1 MQEGLMD
8 DLQDMLKKLGKLNQ
22 DVDTLVSAGEKLGE
36 TLLEVVNEIE
46 KLVTTKAEVNTIT
59 IREEE

>member
-8 DLQDMLKKLGKLNQ
+8 DLQEMLKKLGKLNQ
-22 DVDTLVSAGEKLGE
+22 DIDALVSAGESLGE
-36 TLLEVVNEIE
+36 TLMEVVNEIE

-59 IREEE
+59 IREEK

>member
-1 MQEGLMD
+1 MD
-8 DLQDMLKKLGKLNQ
+8 ELQDMLKKLGKLNQ
-22 DVDTLVSAGEKLGE
+22 DIDTLVSAGEKLGE
-36 TLLEVVNEIE
+36 TLMEVVNEIE

>member
-1 MQEGLMD
+1 M
-8 DLQDMLKKLGKLNQ
+8 DLQEMLKKLGALNQ
-22 DVDTLVSAGEKLGE
+22 DVDTLVSAGEKLAD
-36 TLLEVVNEIE
+36 TLMEVVNEIE

>member
-1 MQEGLMD
+1 M
-8 DLQDMLKKLGKLNQ
+8 DLQEMLKKLGSLNQ
-22 DVDTLVSAGEKLGE
+22 DVDTLVSAGEKLAE
-36 TLLEVVNEIE
+36 TLMEVVNEIE

>member
-1 MQEGLMD
+1 MD
-8 DLQDMLKKLGKLNQ
+8 ELQDMLKKLGKLNQ

-36 TLLEVVNEIE
+36 TLMEVVNEIE

-59 IREEE
+59 IREEV

>member
-1 MQEGLMD
+1 MD
-8 DLQDMLKKLGKLNQ
+8 ELQDMLKKLGKLNQ

-36 TLLEVVNEIE
+36 TLMEVVNEIE

>member
-1 MQEGLMD
+1 MD
-8 DLQDMLKKLGKLNQ
+8 DLKEMLKKLGKLNK
-22 DVDTLVSAGEKLGE
+22 DIDTLVSAGENLGE

-59 IREEE
+59 IREEK

>member
-1 MQEGLMD
+1 
-8 DLQDMLKKLGKLNQ
+8 MLKKLGKLNQ
-22 DVDTLVSAGEKLGE
+22 DIDTLVSAGESLGE

-59 IREEE
+59 IREEK

>member
-1 MQEGLMD
+1 MD
-8 DLQDMLKKLGKLNQ
+8 ELQDMLKKLGKLNQ

-59 IREEE
+59 IREED

>member
-1 MQEGLMD
+1 MD

>member
-1 MQEGLMD
+1 MD
-8 DLQDMLKKLGKLNQ
+8 DLQEMLKKLGKLNK
-22 DVDTLVSAGEKLGE
+22 DIDTLVSAGENLGE

-59 IREEE
+59 IREEK

>member
-1 MQEGLMD
+1 MD
-8 DLQDMLKKLGKLNQ
+8 ELQDMLKKLGKLNQ

-36 TLLEVVNEIE
+36 TLMEVVNEIE

-59 IREEE
+59 IREED

>member
-1 MQEGLMD
+1 MQEGLME
-8 DLQDMLKKLGKLNQ
+8 LQEMLKKLGALNQ
-22 DVDTLVSAGEKLGE
+22 DVDTLVSAGEKLAD
-36 TLLEVVNEIE
+36 TLMEVVNEIE